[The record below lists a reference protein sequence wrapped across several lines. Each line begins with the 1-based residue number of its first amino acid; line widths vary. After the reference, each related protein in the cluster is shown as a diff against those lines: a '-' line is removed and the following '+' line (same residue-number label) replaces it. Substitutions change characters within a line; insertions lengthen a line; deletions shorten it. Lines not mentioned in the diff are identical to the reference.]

1 MLIGSYFQIKGSL
14 RNQKRYFKLFEN
26 FINYQ
31 NVKIINKYTIIKEK
45 TDKYPKAYTK
55 IDFDLRFQLIRAK
68 VDQQNG
74 ETSFEQTEK
83 IVMGI
88 IIGIKFDRSI
98 DTCEIYGTDIDI
110 I

>member
-55 IDFDLRFQLIRAK
+55 FILILDLNLYELK
-68 VDQQNG
+68 
-74 ETSFEQTEK
+74 
-83 IVMGI
+83 
-88 IIGIKFDRSI
+88 
-98 DTCEIYGTDIDI
+98 
-110 I
+110 